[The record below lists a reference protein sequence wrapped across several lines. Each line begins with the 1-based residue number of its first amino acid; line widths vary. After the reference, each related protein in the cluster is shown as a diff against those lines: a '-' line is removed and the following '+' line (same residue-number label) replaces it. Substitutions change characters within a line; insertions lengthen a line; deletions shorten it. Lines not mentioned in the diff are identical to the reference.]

1 MHYNYG
7 FYILFALL
15 YCINGFDMY
24 FKNIRMYFLIIITVL
39 FDLYIHINLYIK
51 QFLKNNLESL
61 KN

>member
-1 MHYNYG
+1 
-7 FYILFALL
+7 
-15 YCINGFDMY
+15 MY